1 VTEATQVRFG
11 KEYQR
16 GKYQHCTMPVNA
28 ANNSLLQIRLFGY
41 RRASGE
47 CPREERHST
56 RSNNAYLKEAS
67 L

>member
-28 ANNSLLQIRLFGY
+28 PKKRFYKFVFLFIGE
-41 RRASGE
+41 RAGSAE
-47 CPREERHST
+47 KQKALNP
-56 RSNNAYLKEAS
+56 L
-67 L
+67 